1 MVFDGH
7 SDIFTDVTVRR
18 LKGETQV
25 LKNHHL
31 PRLKQ
36 GNIEGSCFV
45 LWIDPPHDA
54 NPPKRLGELMQ
65 CIRDEMAECE
75 EAVIV
80 TNYKEIEEAKKAGVK
95 HFTYISVLKADKA
108 PKVPML
114 HAKYLFEEELK
125 TRNWL
130 SLMNCYRW
138 YMIILIKEI
147 LGMRL

>member
-18 LKGETQV
+18 MNGETQV

-31 PRLKQ
+31 PRLKK

-54 NPPKRLGELMQ
+54 HPQKRLGELMQ
-65 CIRDEMAECE
+65 CIKDEMAECE

-80 TNYKEIEEAKKAGVK
+80 TNYKEI
-95 HFTYISVLKADKA
+95 
-108 PKVPML
+108 
-114 HAKYLFEEELK
+114 
-125 TRNWL
+125 
-130 SLMNCYRW
+130 
-138 YMIILIKEI
+138 
-147 LGMRL
+147 